1 MSIRIT
7 PAAAG
12 AVLAALSQRGRGI
25 GVRLCM
31 SMSGC
36 SGLSY
41 WLEFADELQDQ
52 EMTFD
57 LDGVRVVIPT
67 SHLMFVEGLEI
78 DYLRKENE
86 EGFVI
91 NGPASCKDECAC
103 PDDAA
108 PC

>member
-12 AVLAALSQRGRGI
+12 AIRAALSHRGKGI

-36 SGLSY
+36 SGMSY
-41 WLEFADELQDQ
+41 WLEFADELQDT
-52 EMTFD
+52 EMSFD
-57 LDGVRVVIPT
+57 LDGVRVLIQT
-67 SHLMFVEGLEI
+67 SHLVYIEGLEI
-78 DYLRKENE
+78 DYLRKEHE

-91 NGPASCKDECAC
+91 NGPNTCQDQCEC
-103 PDDAA
+103 PDDAE

>member
-1 MSIRIT
+1 MGIRIT

-12 AVLAALSQRGRGI
+12 AVRAALSHRGRGI

-36 SGLSY
+36 SGMSY
-41 WLEFADELQDQ
+41 WLEFADQLQDQ
-52 EMTFD
+52 EVTFD
-57 LDGVRVVIPT
+57 LDGVRVAVQAA
-67 SHLMFVEGLEI
+67 HLMYVEGLEI

-103 PDDAA
+103 PDDTQS
-108 PC
+108 C